1 MKHIAVAGSGLV
13 GSLLALYLAK
23 HHTQVDV
30 FERRADMR
38 QQNTDRGRSINLA
51 MSYRGWRSLKEV
63 GLEDAIR
70 PIAIPMQ
77 GRMVHFI
84 DGTTQLQPY
93 SSEGECIYSVS
104 RGDLNQI
111 LMTAADK
118 LPNITTHFEQ
128 QCSHINLKTGEVVM
142 KNTLTNETTNQQYDL
157 VFGADG
163 AFSAVRGS
171 IQRTDRFN
179 YSQEYIEHA
188 YKELHIPPTEEGGW
202 KMHKNALH
210 IWPRK
215 NFMLI
220 ALPNT
225 DGSFTCTLFLAYA
238 GAVSFEELK
247 TPADVLQFWQQY
259 FPDTI
264 DLMPDLAEDF
274 FANPTS
280 SLLTVRCSPWVF
292 GNKIALIGDAAH
304 AVVPFYGQGMNAGFE
319 DCHILNALID
329 EYTEAGITQWDTV
342 LEQYQ
347 HARIPD
353 ANAIADLALRNF
365 VEMRDLVADPQFLFR
380 KKVEKYLHEKFPK
393 QYTPLY
399 DMISFS
405 YIRYSEALR
414 IAKKQDEMFDKIL
427 AISDVENK
435 WNEGLL
441 YHFVE
446 TLLKQYTEHFTVSNH
461 K

>member
-1 MKHIAVAGSGLV
+1 MKHIAIAGSGLV

-23 HHTQVDV
+23 HHTKIDV

-38 QQNTDRGRSINLA
+38 LQTVDRGRSINLA

-77 GRMVHFI
+77 GRMVHYL
-84 DGTTQLQPY
+84 DGSTQLQPY

-111 LMTAADK
+111 LMSAADK
-118 LPNITTHFEQ
+118 IPNITTHFEQ
-128 QCSHINLKTGEVVM
+128 QCSHVNLKTGEITI
-142 KNTLTNETTNQQYDL
+142 KNTQTNDTTTQQYDL

-163 AFSAVRGS
+163 AFSAVRAS
-171 IQRTDRFN
+171 LQRTDRFN
-179 YSQEYIEHA
+179 YSQNYIEHA
-188 YKELHIPPTEEGGW
+188 YKELHIPPTEDGGW

-225 DGSFTCTLFLAYA
+225 DGSFTCTLFLAYK
-238 GAVSFEELK
+238 GDVSFEKLK
-247 TPADVLQFWQQY
+247 TPTDVLQFWQQY
-259 FPDTI
+259 FSDTI
-264 DLMPDLAEDF
+264 DLMPDLAHDF

-280 SLLTVRCSPWVF
+280 SLVTVRCNPWVF
-292 GNKIALIGDAAH
+292 DNKVALIGDAAH
-304 AVVPFYGQGMNAGFE
+304 AIVPFYGQGMNAGFE
-319 DCHILNALID
+319 DCHILNTIID
-329 EYTEAGITQWDTV
+329 EYTEAGITEWDTV
-342 LEQYQ
+342 LQQYQ

-365 VEMRDLVADPQFLFR
+365 IEMRDLVADPQFLFR
-380 KKVEKYLHEKFPK
+380 KKVEKYLHEKHPE

-405 YIRYSEALR
+405 YVRYSEALR
-414 IAKKQDEMFDKIL
+414 IAQKQDEMFGKIL
-427 AISDVENK
+427 AISDVEEK

-446 TLLKQYTEHFTVSNH
+446 TLLHQYSEHFVVGSH
-461 K
+461 Q